1 MRAEAPYNP
10 RKQHVPRTFL
20 ETIGFKIGSKAAQAK
35 SAFDLMGG
43 DEEEARVAEIRLGH
57 DMAEAMLR
65 RVPLVEPNESTQFA
79 QQIINWLGSRV
90 TERRLP
96 FHLYIT
102 AEDECH
108 AMAFPGGP
116 IFMSWGLL
124 DFCHGERDH
133 IAFLVAHEMGH
144 IVLRHTVDRLVQ
156 DAALSLLL
164 RKTSGRLAATGWLQK
179 TGKEVLGRAFSRENE
194 LAADRFAVDLLK
206 RAGGD
211 PITAQVLL
219 ENLWR
224 ALTVVPGQ
232 GRGTASN
239 DYFATHPPFAE
250 RIDHLQGHATP
261 QQRQDSPAS
270 PAEGQPE
277 T

>member
-1 MRAEAPYNP
+1 
-10 RKQHVPRTFL
+10 VSRTFI
-20 ETIGFKIGSKAAQAK
+20 ETIGFKIGQKAAQAK

-43 DEEEARVAEIRLGH
+43 DDDEARVAEIRLGH

-79 QQIINWLGSRV
+79 QQIVKWLGSRV
-90 TERRLP
+90 ADRRLP

-102 AEDECH
+102 AEDDCH

-116 IFMSWGLL
+116 MFMSWGLL
-124 DFCHGERDH
+124 DFCRGERDY

-164 RKTSGRLAATGWLQK
+164 RKTSGRLAATDWLQK
-179 TGKEVLGRAFSRENE
+179 TGKQVLGRAFSRENE
-194 LAADRFAVDLLK
+194 LAADLFAVDLLK

-211 PITAQVLL
+211 PSTAQVLL

-224 ALTVVPGQ
+224 ALAVVPGQ
-232 GRGTASN
+232 GRGSASN
-239 DYFATHPPFAE
+239 DYFAGHPPFPE
-250 RIDHLQGHATP
+250 RIDHLQKHAAPP
-261 QQRQDSPAS
+261 QPGEAPNSPAPS
-270 PAEGQPE
+270 QSE